1 MEARS
6 IKSLRV
12 IPMIEVTV
20 KEGKGTLE
28 SPYRIDVE
36 YWTLDGIRAAVN
48 KGEDGSIPSV

>member
-1 MEARS
+1 METRS

-28 SPYRIDVE
+28 SPYRIEIE
-36 YWTLDGIRAAVN
+36 YWTLDGVLAAIN
-48 KGEDGSIPSV
+48 KGKEVDFPNV